1 MHTQTDETD
10 TSDKEH
16 RGIGDISAGFMEGD
30 KRPQQ
35 ESGSLGSY
43 RRLVGEVPG
52 RSPGGKIRSWP
63 LTVPMASDRPYGFR
77 PSHSSRPGEEF
88 LVNG

>member
-52 RSPGGKIRSWP
+52 RLLGSKILHGP
-63 LTVPMASDRPYGFR
+63 LTLPKNGLRVG
-77 PSHSSRPGEEF
+77 HSSRPGGEF
-88 LVNG
+88 LDNG